1 MSDLTKQSEKLIQA
15 YRLINAELSA
25 VENPNKIFH
34 RYHAAYIFFKNLQMS
49 LKTMQHSST
58 ELETAVKTLKY
69 VFLFIFPFKPITL

>member
-15 YRLINAELSA
+15 YRLNNAELSG
-25 VENPNKIFH
+25 VENPNKVSH
-34 RYHAAYIFFKNLQMS
+34 RYHAAYFSFTNLQMS

-69 VFLFIFPFKPITL
+69 VFLFIYSFKPITL